1 MEVFGFRRQSA
12 DGIVDDVDEDVR
24 ACQFCPVQAYD
35 EQSKL
40 FLCDDSTLGF
50 AFECVPLAGGDQHT
64 KERIEQLVAG
74 DYPPGTIMQF
84 FLYRSPDIE
93 PQLNALARIRQD
105 HMDGPLAGVVKQR
118 IDFLRAHTK
127 KNIHGR
133 SFSGGDYDCGRI
145 QESRLIVSI
154 KIPFEG
160 KEPKE
165 SDVVLTKT
173 WETKTESAL
182 SSVGLWPYALSASRY
197 IRLMQ
202 SIINWSPNATWRSM
216 PVMGEWEEDKTI
228 SAQIFDPTT
237 DLVIADKSTLQLGE
251 HCFVKVMSAKRIPD
265 AFFFTEAMKY
275 VGNTMG
281 GNDKLTINYAVC
293 CNVFFPVTQSEKSKL
308 ETKRTWTVNQAVGP
322 MLKFVPVLADK
333 KHSFDILSESF
344 QKGAKP
350 IRMTFSVLLFSD
362 SRKAV
367 ERAAVSAQSY
377 WDTMHFHLMEDYFI
391 TAPMFQNCL
400 PLCAEKE
407 AVFHLD
413 RYKTM
418 TTRELPVLLPVFG
431 EWKGTGTFH
440 VALISRNGQL
450 MSLSLHDS
458 DTNKNAVIA
467 AESGSGK
474 SFLLNEIIV
483 SYLSEGAQVWVI
495 DAGKSYKKLNEQLDG
510 DFLQFDE
517 ASKICLNPFEL
528 IDDWKEDED
537 TISVL
542 IAAMASEKEKLSDFQ
557 MAGLKQILKRLW
569 ETKGQAMT
577 VDDIAAECL
586 GHTEQRMHDI
596 GQQLFSFTSKGGY
609 GQYFHGH
616 NTMRFENPFTVLELD
631 ELQGRTHLRQVVLM
645 QLIFQIQRE
654 MYLGERNRKKIMII
668 DEAWD
673 LIKSGP
679 VSVFIEHGFRKFR
692 KYGGSAIIATQSLND
707 LYENPVGRA
716 IAENA
721 NMMLLLGQK
730 PETIAS
736 IRDSGR
742 LVLSEAGF
750 NLLSTV
756 ASVGGVY
763 SEIFVKSGHTGVG
776 VGRLIVSNFE
786 KMLFSTAPEDVN
798 AIENYTNRGL
808 NVTDAIN
815 HVLRDRGLNPDD

>member
-12 DGIVDDVDEDVR
+12 DGIVDEDVR

-517 ASKICLNPFEL
+517 ASEICLNPFEL

>member
-12 DGIVDDVDEDVR
+12 DGIVDEDVR

-154 KIPFEG
+154 KISFEG

-182 SSVGLWPYALSASRY
+182 SSVGLWPLALSASRY

-308 ETKRTWTVNQAVGP
+308 ETKRTWTVNQAVGA

-333 KHSFDILSESF
+333 KYSFDILSESF

-537 TISVL
+537 TISAL

-763 SEIFVKSGHTGVG
+763 SEIFVKSGHIGVG

>member
-12 DGIVDDVDEDVR
+12 DGIVDEDVR

-182 SSVGLWPYALSASRY
+182 SSVGLWPLALSASRY

-350 IRMTFSVLLFSD
+350 IRVTFSVLLFSD

-679 VSVFIEHGFRKFR
+679 VSVFIEHGVRKFR

>member
-12 DGIVDDVDEDVR
+12 DGIVDEDVR

-182 SSVGLWPYALSASRY
+182 SSVGLWPLALSASRY

-251 HCFVKVMSAKRIPD
+251 YCFVKVMSAKRIPD

-350 IRMTFSVLLFSD
+350 IRVTFSVLLFSD

>member
-12 DGIVDDVDEDVR
+12 DGIVDEDVR

-182 SSVGLWPYALSASRY
+182 SSVGLWPLALSASRY

-350 IRMTFSVLLFSD
+350 IRVTFSVLLFSD

-730 PETIAS
+730 PETIVS

>member
-12 DGIVDDVDEDVR
+12 DGIVDEDVR

-182 SSVGLWPYALSASRY
+182 SSVGLWPLALSASRY

-237 DLVIADKSTLQLGE
+237 DLVIADKSTIQLGE

-798 AIENYTNRGL
+798 AIENYTNQGL

-815 HVLRDRGLNPDD
+815 HVLRDRGLNPED

>member
-12 DGIVDDVDEDVR
+12 DGIVDEDVR

-537 TISVL
+537 TISAL

-569 ETKGQAMT
+569 ETKGQTMT

>member
-12 DGIVDDVDEDVR
+12 DGIVDEDVR

-118 IDFLRAHTK
+118 IDFLRVHTK

-160 KEPKE
+160 KEPNE

-182 SSVGLWPYALSASRY
+182 SSVGLWPLALSASRY

-202 SIINWSPNATWRSM
+202 SIINWSPNVSWRSM
-216 PVMGEWEEDKTI
+216 SVMGEWEEDKTI

-537 TISVL
+537 TISAL

-569 ETKGQAMT
+569 ETKGQTMT

>member
-12 DGIVDDVDEDVR
+12 DGIVDEDVR

-154 KIPFEG
+154 KISFEG

-182 SSVGLWPYALSASRY
+182 SSVGLWPLALSASRY

-333 KHSFDILSESF
+333 KYSFDILSESF

-537 TISVL
+537 TISAL

-763 SEIFVKSGHTGVG
+763 SEIFVKSGHIGVG

>member
-12 DGIVDDVDEDVR
+12 DGIVDEDVR

-216 PVMGEWEEDKTI
+216 PVMGEWEEAKTI

-537 TISVL
+537 TISAL

>member
-12 DGIVDDVDEDVR
+12 DGIVDEDVR

-127 KNIHGR
+127 NNIHGR

-145 QESRLIVSI
+145 QESRLIVSV

-537 TISVL
+537 TISAL

-721 NMMLLLGQK
+721 NMMLLGQK

-756 ASVGGVY
+756 ASGGGVY

-798 AIENYTNRGL
+798 AIENYTNQGL

>member
-12 DGIVDDVDEDVR
+12 DGIVDEDVR

-160 KEPKE
+160 KEPNE

-182 SSVGLWPYALSASRY
+182 SSVGLWPLALSASRY

-202 SIINWSPNATWRSM
+202 SIINWSPNASWRSM
-216 PVMGEWEEDKTI
+216 SVMGEWEEDKTI

-537 TISVL
+537 TISAL

-596 GQQLFSFTSKGGY
+596 GQQLFSFTFKGGY

>member
-12 DGIVDDVDEDVR
+12 DGIVDEDVR

-542 IAAMASEKEKLSDFQ
+542 IATMASEKEKLSDFQ

>member
-12 DGIVDDVDEDVR
+12 DGIVDEDVR

-160 KEPKE
+160 KEPNE

-182 SSVGLWPYALSASRY
+182 SSVGLWPLALSASRY

-202 SIINWSPNATWRSM
+202 SIINWSPNASWRSM
-216 PVMGEWEEDKTI
+216 SVMGEWEEDKTI

-763 SEIFVKSGHTGVG
+763 SEIFVKSGHIGVG

>member
-12 DGIVDDVDEDVR
+12 DGIVDEDVR

-537 TISVL
+537 TISAL

-721 NMMLLLGQK
+721 NMILLLGQK

>member
-12 DGIVDDVDEDVR
+12 DGIVDEDVR

-537 TISVL
+537 TISAL

-569 ETKGQAMT
+569 ETKGQTMT

-798 AIENYTNRGL
+798 AIENYTNQGL

>member
-12 DGIVDDVDEDVR
+12 DGIVDEDVR

-293 CNVFFPVTQSEKSKL
+293 CNVFFPVTQSEKAKL

-537 TISVL
+537 TISAL

-596 GQQLFSFTSKGGY
+596 GQQLFSFTTKGGY

-616 NTMRFENPFTVLELD
+616 NSMRFENPFTVLELD

>member
-12 DGIVDDVDEDVR
+12 DGIVDEDVR

-537 TISVL
+537 TISAL

-673 LIKSGP
+673 LIKSVP

-763 SEIFVKSGHTGVG
+763 SEIFVKSGHIGVG

-786 KMLFSTAPEDVN
+786 KMLFSTAPEDVT

>member
-12 DGIVDDVDEDVR
+12 DGIVDEDVR

-154 KIPFEG
+154 KISFEG

-182 SSVGLWPYALSASRY
+182 SSVGLWPLALSASRY

-333 KHSFDILSESF
+333 KYSFDILSESF

-537 TISVL
+537 TISAL

-750 NLLSTV
+750 NLLSSV

-763 SEIFVKSGHTGVG
+763 SEIFVKSGHIGVG

>member
-12 DGIVDDVDEDVR
+12 DGIVDEDVR

-182 SSVGLWPYALSASRY
+182 SSVGLWPLALSASRY

-202 SIINWSPNATWRSM
+202 SIINWSPNASWRSM
-216 PVMGEWEEDKTI
+216 SVMGEWEEDKTI

-537 TISVL
+537 TISAL

-763 SEIFVKSGHTGVG
+763 SEIFVKSGHIGVG

-786 KMLFSTAPEDVN
+786 KMLFSTAPEDVT

>member
-12 DGIVDDVDEDVR
+12 DGIVDEDVR

-182 SSVGLWPYALSASRY
+182 SSVGLWPLALSASRY

-308 ETKRTWTVNQAVGP
+308 ETKRTWMVNQAVGP

>member
-12 DGIVDDVDEDVR
+12 DGIVDEDVR

-537 TISVL
+537 TISAL

-596 GQQLFSFTSKGGY
+596 GQQLFPFTSKGGY

>member
-12 DGIVDDVDEDVR
+12 DGIVDEDVR

-127 KNIHGR
+127 QNIHGR

-165 SDVVLTKT
+165 NDVVLTKT

-202 SIINWSPNATWRSM
+202 SIINWSLNATWRNM

-537 TISVL
+537 TISAL

-798 AIENYTNRGL
+798 AIENYTNQGL

>member
-12 DGIVDDVDEDVR
+12 DGIVDEDVR

-537 TISVL
+537 TISAL

-721 NMMLLLGQK
+721 NMMLLLLGQK

-763 SEIFVKSGHTGVG
+763 SEIFVKSGHIGVG

>member
-12 DGIVDDVDEDVR
+12 DGIVDEDVR

-160 KEPKE
+160 KEPNE

-182 SSVGLWPYALSASRY
+182 SSVGLWPLALSASRY

-202 SIINWSPNATWRSM
+202 SIINWSPNASWRSM
-216 PVMGEWEEDKTI
+216 SVMGEWEEDKTI

-293 CNVFFPVTQSEKSKL
+293 CNVFFPITQSEKSKL

-537 TISVL
+537 TISAL

-569 ETKGQAMT
+569 ETKGQTMT

-808 NVTDAIN
+808 SVTDAIN

>member
-12 DGIVDDVDEDVR
+12 DGIVDEDVR

-160 KEPKE
+160 KEPNE

-182 SSVGLWPYALSASRY
+182 SSVGLWPLALSASRY

-202 SIINWSPNATWRSM
+202 SIINWSPNASWRSM
-216 PVMGEWEEDKTI
+216 SVMGEWEEDKTI

-537 TISVL
+537 TISAL

-798 AIENYTNRGL
+798 AIENYTNQGL

>member
-12 DGIVDDVDEDVR
+12 DGIVDEDVR

-105 HMDGPLAGVVKQR
+105 YMDGPLAGVVKQR

-160 KEPKE
+160 KEPNE

-182 SSVGLWPYALSASRY
+182 SSVGLWPLALSASRY

-202 SIINWSPNATWRSM
+202 SIINWSPNASWRSM

-293 CNVFFPVTQSEKSKL
+293 CNVFFPVTQSEKAKL

-537 TISVL
+537 TISAL

-586 GHTEQRMHDI
+586 DHTEQRMHDI

>member
-12 DGIVDDVDEDVR
+12 DGIVDEDVR

-537 TISVL
+537 TISAL

-815 HVLRDRGLNPDD
+815 HVLRERGLNPDD

>member
-12 DGIVDDVDEDVR
+12 DGIVDEDVR

-631 ELQGRTHLRQVVLM
+631 ELHGRTHLRQVVLM

-763 SEIFVKSGHTGVG
+763 SEIFVKSGHIGVG

-786 KMLFSTAPEDVN
+786 KMLFSTAPEDVT

>member
-12 DGIVDDVDEDVR
+12 DGIVDEDVR

-127 KNIHGR
+127 NNIHGR

-182 SSVGLWPYALSASRY
+182 SSVGLWPLALSASRY

-537 TISVL
+537 TISAL

>member
-12 DGIVDDVDEDVR
+12 DGIVDEDVR

-160 KEPKE
+160 KEPNE

-483 SYLSEGAQVWVI
+483 NYLSEGAQVWVI

-537 TISVL
+537 TISAL

-569 ETKGQAMT
+569 ETKGQTMT

>member
-12 DGIVDDVDEDVR
+12 VGIVDEDVR

-322 MLKFVPVLADK
+322 MLKFVPVLADE

-537 TISVL
+537 TISAL

>member
-12 DGIVDDVDEDVR
+12 NGIVDEDVR

-160 KEPKE
+160 KEPNE

-182 SSVGLWPYALSASRY
+182 SSVGLWPLALSASRY

-202 SIINWSPNATWRSM
+202 SIINWSPNASWRSM
-216 PVMGEWEEDKTI
+216 SVMGEWEEDKTI

-537 TISVL
+537 TISAL

>member
-12 DGIVDDVDEDVR
+12 DGIVDEDVR

-160 KEPKE
+160 KEPNE

-182 SSVGLWPYALSASRY
+182 SSVGLWPLALSASRY

-202 SIINWSPNATWRSM
+202 SIINWSPNASWRSM
-216 PVMGEWEEDKTI
+216 TVMGEWEEDKTI

-293 CNVFFPVTQSEKSKL
+293 CNVFFPVTQSEKAKL

-537 TISVL
+537 TISAL

-786 KMLFSTAPEDVN
+786 KMLFSTAPEDVT

>member
-12 DGIVDDVDEDVR
+12 DGIVDEDVR

-105 HMDGPLAGVVKQR
+105 YMDGPLAGVVKQR

-160 KEPKE
+160 KEPNE

-182 SSVGLWPYALSASRY
+182 SSVGLWPLALSASRY

-202 SIINWSPNATWRSM
+202 SIINWSPNASWRSM

-228 SAQIFDPTT
+228 SAQVFDPTT

-293 CNVFFPVTQSEKSKL
+293 CNVFFPVTQSEKAKL

-517 ASKICLNPFEL
+517 GSKICLNPFEL

-537 TISVL
+537 TISAL

-616 NTMRFENPFTVLELD
+616 NSMRFENPFTVLELD

-798 AIENYTNRGL
+798 AIENYTNQGL

>member
-12 DGIVDDVDEDVR
+12 DGIVDEDVR

-118 IDFLRAHTK
+118 IDFLRVHTK

-160 KEPKE
+160 KEPNE

-182 SSVGLWPYALSASRY
+182 SSVGLWPLALSASRY

-202 SIINWSPNATWRSM
+202 SIINWSPNASWRSM
-216 PVMGEWEEDKTI
+216 SVMGEWEEDKTI

-537 TISVL
+537 TISAL

>member
-12 DGIVDDVDEDVR
+12 DGIVDEDVR

-160 KEPKE
+160 KEPNE

-182 SSVGLWPYALSASRY
+182 SSVGLWPLALSASRY

-537 TISVL
+537 TISAL

-569 ETKGQAMT
+569 ETKGQTMT

>member
-12 DGIVDDVDEDVR
+12 DGIVDEDVR

-160 KEPKE
+160 KEPNE

-182 SSVGLWPYALSASRY
+182 SSVGLWPLALSASRY

-202 SIINWSPNATWRSM
+202 SIINWSPNASWRSM
-216 PVMGEWEEDKTI
+216 SVMGEWEEDKTI

-308 ETKRTWTVNQAVGP
+308 ETKRTWTINQAVGP

-537 TISVL
+537 TISAL

>member
-12 DGIVDDVDEDVR
+12 DGIVDEDVR

-105 HMDGPLAGVVKQR
+105 YMDGPLAGVVKQR

-160 KEPKE
+160 KEPNE

-182 SSVGLWPYALSASRY
+182 SSVGLWPLALSASRY

-202 SIINWSPNATWRSM
+202 SIINWSPNASWRSM

-293 CNVFFPVTQSEKSKL
+293 CNVFFPVTQSEKAKL

-537 TISVL
+537 TISAL

-596 GQQLFSFTSKGGY
+596 GQQLFSFTAKGGY

>member
-12 DGIVDDVDEDVR
+12 DGIVDEDVR

-160 KEPKE
+160 KEPNE

-182 SSVGLWPYALSASRY
+182 SSVGLWPLALSASRY

-202 SIINWSPNATWRSM
+202 SIINWSPNASWRSM
-216 PVMGEWEEDKTI
+216 SVMGEWEEDKTI

-537 TISVL
+537 TISAL

-808 NVTDAIN
+808 SVTDAIN